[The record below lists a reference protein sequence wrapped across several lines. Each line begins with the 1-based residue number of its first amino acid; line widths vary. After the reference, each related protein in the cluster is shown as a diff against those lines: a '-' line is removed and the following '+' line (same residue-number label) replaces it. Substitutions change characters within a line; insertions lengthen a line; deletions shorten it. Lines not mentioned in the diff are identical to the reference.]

1 MEPQD
6 RLFAEIA
13 ERLELLTP
21 EQLARCDAHAG
32 RAANMRLGE
41 AAVALGYMTSDE
53 VGLVRLQEQ
62 RAAAR
67 ASKGAEPRAAAAPA
81 PVAPARKPRRVQAW
95 QSGDDPGRDVVRLAL
110 EPARAAAAEVR
121 RASHENQTTVPLT
134 AEENADARALFPDV
148 TPSAAG
154 QAGPAPKRGDLPDA
168 FGLADG
174 EQALGLSDL
183 PPSSAAKPKPPAAA
197 DSPAAAAHAPAAKK
211 RTAIGAPP
219 PAAPLEEVAIPT
231 ARVPSIPVPAR
242 ASLPPE
248 PVLQR
253 PAAYNPSSTT
263 FLGRALKDAVQQG
276 ASDLHVHT
284 GTPLMVRIDG
294 QLRVMADD
302 TALPSVKAERVIAE
316 LVDDEQWSQL
326 AARGQVD
333 FALSMRGVGRL
344 RVNVYRQQRGLDAVF
359 RLIADKPQTLEALGL
374 PARLAKLVDYRTG
387 LVLCT
392 GPAGCGKSSTLAAL
406 LGALV
411 QERAEHIITIEDP
424 VELLLPPGKSLV
436 NQRQIRDHTQSFAR
450 ALRAALREDPDVIAI
465 TELRD
470 RETISLALSAAETGH
485 LVLGTLQT
493 GSAAQTISRIVGSF
507 APEEREQMRVML
519 AESLRAVI
527 SQRLV
532 PKAGGVGRVPAIE
545 LLMVNTA
552 VGNLIRDD
560 KVFQLSSVMQTGKAA
575 GMITL
580 DESLQELLKAGAIS
594 ADTARKLASKK
605 DRFG

>member
-21 EQLARCDAHAG
+21 EQLARCDAHAS
-32 RAANMRLGE
+32 RAAGTRLGE
-41 AAVALGYMTSDE
+41 AAVALGFMTSDE

-67 ASKGAEPRAAAAPA
+67 VSKGAEPRAAAAPA
-81 PVAPARKPRRVQAW
+81 AAAPAPAPKPRRVQAW
-95 QSGDDPGRDVVRLAL
+95 QSGDDPARDVVRLAL
-110 EPARAAAAEVR
+110 EPR
-121 RASHENQTTVPLT
+121 RASHESQTTVPLT
-134 AEENADARALFPDV
+134 PEEKADARAMFPAL
-148 TPSAAG
+148 TPSATG
-154 QAGPAPKRGDLPDA
+154 QAPHAPKRADLPDA

-174 EQALGLSDL
+174 EQALSLSNL
-183 PPSSAAKPKPPAAA
+183 PPSAVAKAKASAGADTSALAALN
-197 DSPAAAAHAPAAKK
+197 SPA
-211 RTAIGAPP
+211 RTAIGAPA
-219 PAAPLEEVAIPT
+219 PAAPLEEIAIQT

-242 ASLPPE
+242 ASLAPE

-263 FLGRALKDAVQQG
+263 FLGRALKDALQQG

-284 GTPLMVRIDG
+284 GTPLMVRVDG
-294 QLRVMADD
+294 LLRVMTDD
-302 TALPSVKAERVIAE
+302 VALPSVKAERVIAE

-326 AARGQVD
+326 ATRGQVD

-507 APEEREQMRVML
+507 GPEEREQMRVML
-519 AESLRAVI
+519 AESLRAVV

-560 KVFQLSSVMQTGKAA
+560 KVFQLASVMQTGKAA

-605 DRFG
+605 DRFA